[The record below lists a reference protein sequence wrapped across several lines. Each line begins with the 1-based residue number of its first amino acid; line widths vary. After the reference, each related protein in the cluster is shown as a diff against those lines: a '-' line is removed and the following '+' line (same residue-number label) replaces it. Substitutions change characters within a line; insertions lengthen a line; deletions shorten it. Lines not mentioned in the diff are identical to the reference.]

1 MDLQY
6 NFVTPLAS
14 VKNTELLND
23 LKEYIYKQNVKGIE
37 SNCAIELK
45 SNLVESKFDLFS
57 KNDPVIQKT
66 KIFVATAIAK
76 LLNRLHS
83 EKSNY
88 QVEFFESWFHVGKTN
103 SVHDTHIHANCSW
116 CGIYYVDAGDD
127 GSGQTFFINPIN
139 ATYIDDGNRW
149 LQSTGQLKVPAQNG
163 LLVLFPSYLQHYQ
176 KIYTGEKDRIVI
188 AFNARIYPKEF
199 KSS

>member
-6 NFVTPLAS
+6 HFVTPLAS

-23 LKEYIYKQNVKGIE
+23 LKEYIYKQNVRGIE

-45 SNLVESKFDLFS
+45 SNLVESEFDLFA

-66 KIFVATAIAK
+66 KIFVATAIAE

-88 QVEFFESWFHVGKTN
+88 QVDFFESWFHIGKTN

-116 CGIYYVDAGDD
+116 CGIYYVDVGDD
-127 GSGQTFFINPIN
+127 GSGQTFFINPTN
-139 ATYIDDGNRW
+139 ATYIDAGNRW